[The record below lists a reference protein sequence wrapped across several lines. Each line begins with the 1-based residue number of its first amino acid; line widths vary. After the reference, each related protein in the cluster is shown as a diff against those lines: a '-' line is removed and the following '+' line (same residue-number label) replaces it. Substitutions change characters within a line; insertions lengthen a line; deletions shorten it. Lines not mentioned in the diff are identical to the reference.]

1 MTGNNPM
8 SSDPEDR
15 VGSGGKQQSGSTL
28 LIPDKF
34 DLVADD
40 FALED
45 SQEDQELKELERR
58 LNTEVEE
65 DLFEEPRK
73 FKYVVVFFIIFGVGI
88 VPTCIFVWRTHE
100 RPLFRLHF
108 GTCNLITARS
118 TASLTCS
125 VYK

>member
-1 MTGNNPM
+1 MASRRRSKLGSTTAAPAPVPVNAGDNN
-8 SSDPEDR
+8 EDR
-15 VGSGGKQQSGSTL
+15 TSKQQQQQSSAGAL
-28 LIPDKF
+28 AIPDKF

-73 FKYVVVFFIIFGVGI
+73 FKYVLFVFD
-88 VPTCIFVWRTHE
+88 W
-100 RPLFRLHF
+100 
-108 GTCNLITARS
+108 
-118 TASLTCS
+118 
-125 VYK
+125 